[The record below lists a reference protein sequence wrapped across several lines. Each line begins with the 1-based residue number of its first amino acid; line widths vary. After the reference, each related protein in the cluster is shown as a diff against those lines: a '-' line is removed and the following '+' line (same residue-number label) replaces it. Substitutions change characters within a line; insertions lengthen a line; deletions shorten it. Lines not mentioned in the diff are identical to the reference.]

1 VQPAVELRT
10 PAPPSVAVDHGSEE
24 LAAWFV
30 HAKCEEYAQ
39 QLADVEGLK
48 VIDDLLPLL
57 GEPDQAILE
66 RLKFMRPADARRFVS
81 SLRSDASIGFSAWLS
96 KIGCIDYKQ
105 QLMAMGYRSTDD
117 MYELQGKT
125 DDFIRGK
132 FAFIGAAKKAH
143 LERLVKSIQAIVIE

>member
-1 VQPAVELRT
+1 M
-10 PAPPSVAVDHGSEE
+10 AVDHGSEE

-96 KIGCIDYKQ
+96 KIGCIDYKP
-105 QLMAMGYRSTDD
+105 QLLAMGYRNTDD
-117 MYELQGKT
+117 LFELQEET
-125 DDFIRGK
+125 DDFLRSK
-132 FAFIGAAKKAH
+132 FSFVGQAKKVH
-143 LERLVKSIQAIVIE
+143 LEKLIKAIRAIAIE